1 MSFFF
6 TPANK
11 TEVDYGISFTPLTLG
26 PSYVPL
32 YLSKETPS
40 EYIRNCLINSLE
52 CVLNSNLIARKKGQQ
67 LIRAYDKI
75 ERMLRIKYPQDF
87 WDAQNIRDLALLLL
101 KKENWKLP
109 LCDFLNYKI

>member
-1 MSFFF
+1 MNFFF
-6 TPANK
+6 TPTNG
-11 TEVDYGISFTPLTLG
+11 TEEYYIHFTPLTLG

-32 YLSKETPS
+32 YLSKKPPP
-40 EYIRNCLINSLE
+40 EYIMKRLIDSLIYM
-52 CVLNSNLIARKKGQQ
+52 LNSNLIARKEGQQ